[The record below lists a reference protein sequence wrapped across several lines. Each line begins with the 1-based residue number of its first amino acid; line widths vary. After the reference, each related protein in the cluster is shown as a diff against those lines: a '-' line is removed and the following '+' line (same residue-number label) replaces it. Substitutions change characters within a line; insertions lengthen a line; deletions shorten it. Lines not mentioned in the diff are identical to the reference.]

1 MKRTYGGVKN
11 SKAYE
16 EVQEASV
23 VGGQKKVVK
32 PLKRSEMILALFI
45 YTLVTSLI
53 VGILLFA
60 TGLEHLLNTNHVPA
74 LVFILIIFSPTI
86 ILLMV
91 LLAKAPKTKKRT
103 P

>member
-1 MKRTYGGVKN
+1 MKKYGGVKN

-23 VGGQKKVVK
+23 VGGPKKVVK
-32 PLKRSEMILALFI
+32 PLKRSEMTLALFI

-53 VGILLFA
+53 VGILLFI
-60 TGLEHLLNTNHVPA
+60 TGLEHLLNTNHAPA
-74 LVFILIIFSPTI
+74 WVFILIVFSPTI
-86 ILLMV
+86 ILLLV